1 MGTES
6 LGSAVLDL
14 ETDASGLKR
23 GMNEAKGV
31 AQRGMNDMQKSADKM
46 GKTLMKA
53 FSVTAILLAGRA
65 IVRVG
70 KDLVAAFEVQE
81 QAEARLAGVIR
92 ATGMAAGQSAAEMQN
107 FASSLQG
114 VTTFGDEAIIGMQA
128 VLATFREIKGDVFDR
143 TTEIA
148 LDLSAT
154 LGQDLRSSA
163 IMLGK
168 ALQDPIVGLTAMS
181 RAGITFTDTQKDM
194 IRAMQEAGDMAGAQ
208 TLILDELEMQMGGVA
223 RTVADTA
230 TGAMKQLSNALGDMR
245 ERTGGFLAVAARP
258 FVTWLTEIVTEGN
271 AAAAAMETLR
281 DAFSATTNAQIAALD
296 VSAAISAQ
304 QDVIAAATEI
314 LRIKRISFAEDTRAV
329 EAAKE
334 TVFVAEQR
342 LRILLN
348 TQIVQRN
355 IRTEQQAI
363 AAAAEAAAEEAERQA
378 EAARIAAL
386 AYGEAVDFIQATLDS
401 QLTQS
406 DILQEQIGFLETFV
420 ALDAEIEASRL
431 RALGIL
437 EDQLAVLQE
446 QAEVVMNTV
455 FADQQREALAD
466 RMLELQTEQEVQLQL
481 VLEANRRRAEA
492 ARDAALAEQEALAAM
507 QVSAGLA
514 AARAA
519 ESDRSR
525 RDLIARIRA
534 GQEAD
539 LNQLRQAISGQGIA
553 FTPPEAAAGP
563 AAMSFDPVIAAV
575 MTGLS
580 LLATEMDS
588 LAAIMDPVSLIFSGF
603 VDTAGPAMEALNE
616 ALKPVVGALVMVGR
630 LLGMVLAPV
639 FELLAVVI
647 EPLTHVF
654 VFLFN
659 AMRPLVSIFI
669 FITNIIRNLGQFITN
684 IVNRPFAPWTWGS
697 GMINPFAGTEI
708 PAISTDDLTVAG
720 GDVVSGIGGGGAGA
734 TFQQQ
739 RPIIVTVNVFDNQVF
754 GGNLQEFGII
764 IRDQILD
771 INELGL

>member
-1 MGTES
+1 MAES
-6 LGSAVLDL
+6 LGTAVLDL

-31 AQRGMNDMQKSADKM
+31 AKRGMDDMQKSANSL
-46 GKTLMKA
+46 GKTMVAA
-53 FSVTAILLAGRA
+53 FSVTAILMAGRA

-81 QAEARLAGVIR
+81 QAEAKLAGVIR

-107 FASSLQG
+107 FASGLQS

-230 TGAMKQLSNALGDMR
+230 TGSMKQLSNALGDMK
-245 ERTGGFLAVAARP
+245 ERTGGFLSEAARP
-258 FVTWLTEIVTEGN
+258 FVTWLTEIITEGN
-271 AAAAAMETLR
+271 EAAAAMETLR
-281 DAFSATTNAQIAALD
+281 DAFSATTRAQINALD
-296 VSAAISAQ
+296 IDAAIRAQ
-304 QDVIAAATEI
+304 NDVIVAAMEI
-314 LRIKRISFAEDTRAV
+314 LRIKRISFDEDTRAV
-329 EAAKE
+329 IAAKEMVVFEQEQLGLLIRRRVEQQGIRADQAAIAEAAKE
-334 TVFVAEQR
+334 
-342 LRILLN
+342 
-348 TQIVQRN
+348 
-355 IRTEQQAI
+355 
-363 AAAAEAAAEEAERQA
+363 AADEAARQA
-378 EAARIAAL
+378 EALRLQQLEYA
-386 AYGEAVDFIQATLDS
+386 EAWGFVTKTLDA
-401 QLTQS
+401 QKTQS
-406 DILQEQIGFLETFV
+406 DVLQEQITWLETF
-420 ALDAEIEASRL
+420 AWQDAQQEASKL
-431 RALGIL
+431 AVL
-437 EDQLAVLQE
+437 ELLQDQLAVLQE

-481 VLEANRRRAEA
+481 VLEANRLRAEA
-492 ARDAALAEQEALAAM
+492 ARDAAVAEQEALEAAA
-507 QVSAGLA
+507 QSADLA

-539 LNQLRQAISGQGIA
+539 LNQLRQALSEQGIP
-553 FTPPEAAAGP
+553 FTQPEQAAAP
-563 AAMSFDPVIAAV
+563 AAAMSFDPVIAAALAGV
-575 MTGLS
+575 ALLS
-580 LLATEMDS
+580 SEMGS
-588 LAAIMDPVSLIFSGF
+588 LAAIMDPVTVIFSGF
-603 VDTAGPAMEALNE
+603 IETAGPAMEALNE
-616 ALKPVVGALVMVGR
+616 ALKPVVGALVIVGR

-669 FITNIIRNLGQFITN
+669 FITNIIKNLGQFITN
-684 IVNRPFAPWTWGS
+684 IVSRPFAPWTWGRGMVNPTS
-697 GMINPFAGTEI
+697 GTDI
-708 PAISTDDLTVAG
+708 PAITVGDLTATG
-720 GDVVSGIGGGGAGA
+720 GDVVAEQAGGGRGA